1 VAGGW
6 QDQYA
11 TVFGGF
17 NFIEF
22 RPDQNLVHPLRIHPD
37 VLIELE
43 ESLLLC
49 DTGIQHDSGE
59 IHQDQRQQLERGE
72 VQQRLREN
80 VELTYQ
86 MRDHLLHGRL
96 YDFGNALHHA
106 WQLKRQFSSM
116 ISNSHLDNL
125 YELSRHHGAVGGKIL
140 GAGNG
145 GFFLF
150 YTEPFRKY
158 ELAQALETAGLHLHP
173 FRFDQDGLRAWKV
186 RESRNNLLLNKP
198 CL

>member
-1 VAGGW
+1 MLTNWPRWPFRLSGFILRWPEGW

-59 IHQDQRQQLERGE
+59 IHQDQRQQLERAE
-72 VQQRLREN
+72 IQQRQEN
-80 VELTYQ
+80 VETDLS
-86 MRDHLLHGRL
+86 DAGSPV
-96 YDFGNALHHA
+96 A
-106 WQLKRQFSSM
+106 WPTS
-116 ISNSHLDNL
+116 
-125 YELSRHHGAVGGKIL
+125 
-140 GAGNG
+140 
-145 GFFLF
+145 
-150 YTEPFRKY
+150 
-158 ELAQALETAGLHLHP
+158 
-173 FRFDQDGLRAWKV
+173 
-186 RESRNNLLLNKP
+186 
-198 CL
+198 